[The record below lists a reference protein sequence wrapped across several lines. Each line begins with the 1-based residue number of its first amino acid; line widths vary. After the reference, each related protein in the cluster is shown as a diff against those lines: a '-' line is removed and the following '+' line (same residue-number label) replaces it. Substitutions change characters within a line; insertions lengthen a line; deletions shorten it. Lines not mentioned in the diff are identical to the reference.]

1 MAIQLQTF
9 LQAARA
15 RYGLRL
21 LAGRGGLAHEFTW
34 ACLLEDIGNAGFLR
48 GGELVI
54 TTGLAALQEHWLRD
68 FVHALEGRQAAALI
82 LNTGKYLRESDIT
95 DEVRAFCEAHSFPL
109 LLMPWQTH
117 IADLMQEVCAL
128 LMEQAQKERRTEQ
141 LLCALLDDTAAP
153 KPPAGETVLPLY
165 PGASGRPVLL
175 TGRQLAA
182 LRELTE
188 RGFHPRRF
196 TLTVFDLGA
205 PLAPPEDADLSRRWR
220 RALAGLPLQLF
231 FFRGAPLLLRELPE
245 AQEAD
250 ALPLA
255 ALAAAAPPP
264 ALLGGESDPH
274 TDLAALPAAYR
285 EARAAL
291 IAARTGLCETG
302 AAQEPPPKSAAPALL
317 PFRALGVYRLLFT
330 HPDRALLR
338 AYAEEHL
345 GALHRYDAAHHA
357 RLAETLRHYLLT
369 GGSLAQ
375 TAART
380 YTHRNTAGYR
390 IHKVKELTHATLAA
404 TEERFAYLLAFAVER
419 FEASLA
425 AEERRPPA

>member
-68 FVHALEGRQAAALI
+68 FVRALEGRQAAALI

-141 LLCALLDDTAAP
+141 LLCALLDDAAAP
-153 KPPAGETVLPLY
+153 EPPAGETVLPLY

-175 TGRQLAA
+175 P
-182 LRELTE
+182 E

-196 TLTVFDLGA
+196 ALTVFDLGA

-245 AQEAD
+245 TQETED
-250 ALPLA
+250 LPLA
-255 ALAAAAPPP
+255 ALAAAAPLP

-291 IAARTGLCETG
+291 IAARTGLCAAG
-302 AAQEPPPKSAAPALL
+302 AAQAPPPAPTMPALL

-390 IHKVKELTHATLAA
+390 IRKVKELTHAELTAA
-404 TEERFAYLLAFAVER
+404 AERFAYLLAFAVER

>member
-1 MAIQLQTF
+1 
-9 LQAARA
+9 
-15 RYGLRL
+15 
-21 LAGRGGLAHEFTW
+21 
-34 ACLLEDIGNAGFLR
+34 
-48 GGELVI
+48 
-54 TTGLAALQEHWLRD
+54 
-68 FVHALEGRQAAALI
+68 
-82 LNTGKYLRESDIT
+82 
-95 DEVRAFCEAHSFPL
+95 
-109 LLMPWQTH
+109 
-117 IADLMQEVCAL
+117 MQE
-128 LMEQAQKERRTEQ
+128 TE
-141 LLCALLDDTAAP
+141 D
-153 KPPAGETVLPLY
+153 
-165 PGASGRPVLL
+165 
-175 TGRQLAA
+175 
-182 LRELTE
+182 
-188 RGFHPRRF
+188 
-196 TLTVFDLGA
+196 
-205 PLAPPEDADLSRRWR
+205 
-220 RALAGLPLQLF
+220 
-231 FFRGAPLLLRELPE
+231 
-245 AQEAD
+245 
-250 ALPLA
+250 LPLA
-255 ALAAAAPPP
+255 ALAAAVPHH

-345 GALHRYDAAHHA
+345 GALHHYDAAHHA

-390 IHKVKELTHATLAA
+390 IRKVKELTHATLAA

>member
-9 LQAARA
+9 LQAAHA

-165 PGASGRPVLL
+165 PGADGQPVLL

-182 LRELTE
+182 LDELGDSVPSGFSVEDVYACTRLAEEIDRFLE
-188 RGFHPRRF
+188 R
-196 TLTVFDLGA
+196 LGA
-205 PLAPPEDADLSRRWR
+205 DERRIFMSRYWLLCPVAD
-220 RALAGLPLQLF
+220 
-231 FFRGAPLLLRELPE
+231 
-245 AQEAD
+245 
-250 ALPLA
+250 
-255 ALAAAAPPP
+255 
-264 ALLGGESDPH
+264 
-274 TDLAALPAAYR
+274 
-285 EARAAL
+285 
-291 IAARTGLCETG
+291 IAARSG
-302 AAQEPPPKSAAPALL
+302 
-317 PFRALGVYRLLFT
+317 FT
-330 HPDRALLR
+330 EAKVKTS
-338 AYAEEHL
+338 
-345 GALHRYDAAHHA
+345 LHRTRQKLKKH
-357 RLAETLRHYLLT
+357 LE
-369 GGSLAQ
+369 
-375 TAART
+375 
-380 YTHRNTAGYR
+380 
-390 IHKVKELTHATLAA
+390 K
-404 TEERFAYLLAFAVER
+404 
-419 FEASLA
+419 
-425 AEERRPPA
+425 PW

>member
-165 PGASGRPVLL
+165 PGADGQPVLL

-182 LRELTE
+182 LDELRE

-196 TLTVFDLGA
+196 TLTVFDLGT

-220 RALAGLPLQLF
+220 RALAGLPLQIF
-231 FFRGAPLLLRELPE
+231 FFHGALLLLRELPE
-245 AQEAD
+245 MQETED
-250 ALPLA
+250 LPL
-255 ALAAAAPPP
+255 
-264 ALLGGESDPH
+264 
-274 TDLAALPAAYR
+274 
-285 EARAAL
+285 AAL

-345 GALHRYDAAHHA
+345 GALHHYDAAHHA

-390 IHKVKELTHATLAA
+390 IRKVKELTHATLAA

>member
-165 PGASGRPVLL
+165 PGADGQPVLL

-182 LRELTE
+182 LDELRE

-196 TLTVFDLGA
+196 TLTVFDLGT

-220 RALAGLPLQLF
+220 RALAGLPLQIF
-231 FFRGAPLLLRELPE
+231 FFHGALLLLRELPE
-245 AQEAD
+245 M
-250 ALPLA
+250 
-255 ALAAAAPPP
+255 
-264 ALLGGESDPH
+264 
-274 TDLAALPAAYR
+274 
-285 EARAAL
+285 L
-291 IAARTGLCETG
+291 I
-302 AAQEPPPKSAAPALL
+302 
-317 PFRALGVYRLLFT
+317 
-330 HPDRALLR
+330 
-338 AYAEEHL
+338 
-345 GALHRYDAAHHA
+345 
-357 RLAETLRHYLLT
+357 
-369 GGSLAQ
+369 
-375 TAART
+375 
-380 YTHRNTAGYR
+380 
-390 IHKVKELTHATLAA
+390 
-404 TEERFAYLLAFAVER
+404 
-419 FEASLA
+419 
-425 AEERRPPA
+425 